1 MSQTLDARANPPR
14 PEAPMNRFHLSLS
27 LTALLA
33 PLTACGGDDA
43 DDTGADTTATAPT
56 TDASAEGTTTEDP
69 TATDATATEPTTDA
83 TATETDPSDTDVDPD
98 TTAGVENAQ
107 VRVLHLGVGA
117 PAVDVFANGEGPV
130 FTGLEFRNSTD
141 YVEVPAGDYT
151 FQVSVSG
158 TPADEAVL
166 APELTLDAN
175 TAYTAV
181 AIGDL
186 AMTGGAPG
194 LQAIALVDDAEGID
208 AANVRI
214 TVIHAAPAVGQVDIW
229 EITADP
235 IALLENVDFG
245 ASATLADIPAG
256 PLEIGV
262 DVDDDATPDVTFTV
276 DATGLAGAQ
285 VNVFANNDAEGNV
298 ALVAQLQDGTILTIP
313 ANAAG

>member
-1 MSQTLDARANPPR
+1 
-14 PEAPMNRFHLSLS
+14 MNRFHVSLS
-27 LTALLA
+27 LIALLA
-33 PLTACGGDDA
+33 PVTACGGDDA
-43 DDTGADTTATAPT
+43 DDTGADTSATSSPTDPTAEGSGTDEPTAT
-56 TDASAEGTTTEDP
+56 EP
-69 TATDATATEPTTDA
+69 TATDPTTDA
-83 TATETDPSDTDVDPD
+83 TATDTDPSDTDVDPD

-130 FTGLEFRNSTD
+130 FSALEFRNSTD
-141 YVEVPAGDYT
+141 YAEVPAGDYT

-158 TPADEAVL
+158 TTAEEAVI

-194 LQAIALVDDAEGID
+194 LQAIALVDDSADID
-208 AANVRI
+208 PANVRI
-214 TVIHAAPAVGQVDIW
+214 TVVHAAPAVGQVDIW

-235 IALLENVDFG
+235 VALLENVDFG
-245 ASATLADIPAG
+245 ASATLGDIAAG

-262 DVDDDATPDVTFTV
+262 DVDDDATPDVTFSV
-276 DATGLAGAQ
+276 DASGLGGAQ
-285 VNVFANNDAEGNV
+285 VNVFANNDTEGAV

-313 ANAAG
+313 AN

>member
-1 MSQTLDARANPPR
+1 
-14 PEAPMNRFHLSLS
+14 MNRFHLSLS
-27 LTALLA
+27 LIALLA
-33 PLTACGGDDA
+33 PVTACGGDDA
-43 DDTGADTTATAPT
+43 DDTGADTSATTAPT
-56 TDASAEGTTTEDP
+56 TDASAEGSTTDDA

-83 TATETDPSDTDVDPD
+83 TDTDPSDTDVDPD

-130 FTGLEFRNSTD
+130 FSALEFRNSTD
-141 YVEVPAGDYT
+141 YAEVPAGDYT

-158 TPADEAVL
+158 TTAEEAVI

-194 LQAIALVDDAEGID
+194 LQAIALVDDSADID
-208 AANVRI
+208 PANVRI
-214 TVIHAAPAVGQVDIW
+214 TVVHAAPAVGQVDIW

-235 IALLENVDFG
+235 VALLENVDFG
-245 ASATLADIPAG
+245 ASATLGDIPAG

-262 DVDDDATPDVTFTV
+262 DVDDDATPDVTFSV
-276 DATGLAGAQ
+276 DASGLGGAQ
-285 VNVFANNDAEGNV
+285 VNVFANNDTEGAV

-313 ANAAG
+313 AN